1 MLVSAEMTELKSEVN
16 YLVDALKLA
25 LSISPNSIP
34 CDSSL
39 GIEMKRV
46 SDFEDVTRYKVM
58 KLINRIDPN
67 RKLVCDSCNLDAD
80 KVYINTRFRDEGSL
94 FRFII

>member
-58 KLINRIDPN
+58 KLMNRVDPN
-67 RKLVCDSCNLDAD
+67 KRLVCDSCYLSGD
-80 KVYINTRFRDEGSL
+80 KVYINTRFKNEGSL

>member
-1 MLVSAEMTELKSEVN
+1 MLVSSEMTELKSEVN

-46 SDFEDVTRYKVM
+46 SDFEDITRYKVM
-58 KLINRIDPN
+58 KLIGRIDSSN
-67 RKLVCDSCNLDAD
+67 KLTCDSCYLSND
-80 KVYINTRFRDEGSL
+80 KVYVITRFKSEGSL
-94 FRFII
+94 FRFVI